1 MSIKKTISCFEKTT
15 FVKTGI
21 EIKKDG
27 FVLLLCDKYVQV
39 GRGGKPM
46 DSIFPAF
53 SKE

>member
-1 MSIKKTISCFEKTT
+1 MSIKKTVSCFEKTT
-15 FVKTGI
+15 FVKTGT

-39 GRGGKPM
+39 DHGEQPT